1 MTANSMTS
9 VGRNMKVKRN
19 KLSPKAAFC
28 PGKRRRAMSSSVVDE
43 SIGLVGDRDEI

>member
-1 MTANSMTS
+1 MMTNTTTARSMTS

-28 PGKRRRAMSSSVVDE
+28 PGKNRRAMLSSVVD
-43 SIGLVGDRDEI
+43 SIGFTL